1 MGWQCFKAASQE
13 NPMKKVALLLVVAA
27 AGLAGCVAVPYD
39 SGPPPRVHGPSHG
52 DRDRD
57 GVPNRADRDR
67 DGDGVRNRD
76 DRRPN
81 DSRRY

>member
-1 MGWQCFKAASQE
+1 
-13 NPMKKVALLLVVAA
+13 MKKVALLLAVAA
-27 AGLAGCVAVPYD
+27 ASLAGCVAVPYD
-39 SGPPPRVHGPSHG
+39 SGPPHRAHGGAYQG

-81 DSRRY
+81 DPRRY

>member
-1 MGWQCFKAASQE
+1 
-13 NPMKKVALLLVVAA
+13 MKKAALLLAVAA
-27 AGLAGCVAVPYD
+27 AGLAGCVAVPYG
-39 SGPPPRVHGPSHG
+39 SGPPHRAHGGAYHGG

-81 DSRRY
+81 DPRRY

>member
-1 MGWQCFKAASQE
+1 
-13 NPMKKVALLLVVAA
+13 MKKVAVLLIVVAA
-27 AGLAGCVAVPYD
+27 GLAGLAGCVAVPYD
-39 SGPPPRVHGPSHG
+39 NGPPHRAHGHHG

-67 DGDGVRNRD
+67 DGDGVRNRN

-81 DSRRY
+81 DPRRY

>member
-1 MGWQCFKAASQE
+1 MRKI
-13 NPMKKVALLLVVAA
+13 ALVLFVAA

-39 SGPPPRVHGPSHG
+39 NGPPHRAHSGPHG

-57 GVPNRADRDR
+57 GVHNRADRDR
-67 DGDGVRNRD
+67 DGDGVRNRN

-81 DSRRY
+81 DPRRY

>member
-1 MGWQCFKAASQE
+1 
-13 NPMKKVALLLVVAA
+13 MKTIALLLVVAA
-27 AGLAGCVAVPYD
+27 AGLAGCVAVPYHN
-39 SGPPPRVHGPSHG
+39 GPPQRPHGGPYYG

-76 DRRPN
+76 DRWPN
-81 DSRRY
+81 DPRRY

>member
-1 MGWQCFKAASQE
+1 
-13 NPMKKVALLLVVAA
+13 MKKFVLLLLVAV

-39 SGPPPRVHGPSHG
+39 NGPPPRVHGGPHPG

-81 DSRRY
+81 DPRRY